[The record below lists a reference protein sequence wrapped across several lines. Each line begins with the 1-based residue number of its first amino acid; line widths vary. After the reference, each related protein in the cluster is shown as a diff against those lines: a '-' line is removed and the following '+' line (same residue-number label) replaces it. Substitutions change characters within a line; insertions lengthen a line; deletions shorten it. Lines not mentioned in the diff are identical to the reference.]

1 MAAYQSNGF
10 IFKKETVTPGTY
22 ASVTQC
28 IKVTPPKY
36 ERNTQEVYTTDSASP
51 TIIYSTL
58 KAQEVEATFLYDPA
72 SVDHEAFRTDLT
84 AKTSRNYQIIYPDT
98 GAYEVKC
105 NMTPTSVEYSELDG
119 EGSAI
124 QMTVKFTLNSAPT
137 ITP

>member
-10 IFKKETVTPGTY
+10 TFKKETITPGTF
-22 ASVTQC
+22 AVVTQC

-36 ERNTQEVYTTDSASP
+36 ERNTVEVYTTDAATP
-51 TIIYSTL
+51 TILYGTL
-58 KAQEVEATFLYDPA
+58 KAQEVEATFLYDPV

-84 AKTSRNYQIIYPDT
+84 AKTAKNYQIIYPDA
-98 GAYEVKC
+98 GNQEVKC
-105 NMTPTSVEYSELDG
+105 NMTPVAVEYSELDG

-124 QMTVKFTLNSAPT
+124 QLTVKFQLNSVPV